1 MLKQWRDERGAG
13 SVGFVLAFPLFLG
26 LVFLLVQAGMYYQA
40 ATVAQ
45 SAAQAGYHAARM
57 ADADSSK
64 ASSAA
69 GQIIAQHP
77 GTLRGAQVSV
87 TEGPGEITV
96 TVTGTS
102 QSLVGDW
109 VMPEV
114 EKTVAGPLERVVIR

>member
-1 MLKQWRDERGAG
+1 MMRRLSDERGSGA
-13 SVGFVLAFPLFLG
+13 VGFALAFPLFLAV
-26 LVFLLVQAGMYYQA
+26 VFLLIQAGMYYQA

-57 ADADSSK
+57 ADADASK

-69 GQIIAQHP
+69 GQIIAQHG

-87 TEGPGEITV
+87 AEGPGEITV

-109 VMPEV
+109 VMPDV
-114 EKTVAGPLERVVIR
+114 EKTVAGPMERVVIR

>member
-1 MLKQWRDERGAG
+1 MLRRWRDERGAS
-13 SVGFVLAFPLFLG
+13 SVGFALAFPLFLA
-26 LVFLLVQAGMYYQA
+26 LAFLLVQAGMYYQA

-45 SAAQAGYHAARM
+45 SAAQTGYHAARM
-57 ADADSSK
+57 ADADTSK
-64 ASSAA
+64 ASAAA
-69 GQIIAQHP
+69 GQIIAQHG

-87 TEGPGEITV
+87 SEGPGEITV

-109 VMPEV
+109 IMPDV